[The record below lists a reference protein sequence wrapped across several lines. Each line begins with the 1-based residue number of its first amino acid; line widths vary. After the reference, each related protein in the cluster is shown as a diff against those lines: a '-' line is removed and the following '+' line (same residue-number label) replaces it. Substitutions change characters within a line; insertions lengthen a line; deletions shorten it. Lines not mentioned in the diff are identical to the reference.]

1 MPGGND
7 RYEYRERRVRASGY
21 RQPPNLTT
29 KFPGAPRPWRR
40 LVGWVLLLAVL
51 ASGGTFTYVLWTLR
65 DMPDPGQQPVM
76 AGTVMIYDRNGQVI
90 DQINSQGKYYQEL
103 SLKDMGKW
111 GPVAT
116 LAAEDRTFY
125 QHGPLDYASLARSAA
140 HDVLHASADQGG
152 STITQQLV
160 KISVLTPQKS
170 IFRKMQE
177 ALLATAMERR
187 YSKDQILQMYLN
199 RVGYGHNAY
208 GLGAASKIFFGKQA
222 ADLDP
227 AQAAFLAALI
237 NGPYLYDPAVRY
249 NLAKNRQEYVLNG
262 MVKMGVLTPQEAAAA
277 SRENIQPELKFVQVF
292 GGTIAPHFEDYLLNQ
307 LEQLVGPTRAQQGGY
322 KIYTTLDL
330 GLQRQA
336 NAAVQQGVASLKWQG
351 VNNGMLL
358 AANPQTG
365 EILAWVGSADYN
377 NQQIGG
383 QFDLVHDGHRQPG
396 SSFKPYVYEAALKD
410 HKITLGS
417 NVQDQPYSYPD
428 GTPLHDWDN
437 SYEGTIPVRQALVR
451 SRNIPAVE
459 IGQMEGIQNV
469 INLAHQMGVSS
480 DIRALPSTAIG
491 ASEITMMD
499 NVQGY
504 QTFANQ
510 GTKVP
515 LMSISKVVDAS
526 GNTIFNQTP
535 GKQPGITQVLTPAE
549 SYLITDTLKEY
560 QYYWNLGWNRQM
572 AGKSGT
578 TNDDSNAHPDAW
590 MMAYDPKIVV
600 GTWGGNTSPTGGK
613 SVSAFGTNVGS
624 TITRM
629 FINSLSNSYTAWYQQ
644 PSGVVR
650 GGNCGGNGDLYLA
663 GTQGDNSCS
672 YTPPSTPRP
681 ASTPQPTPTPT
692 PPGVVRPTPTLVP
705 PPTIKP
711 NPTPTPGA
719 AAGG

>member
-7 RYEYRERRVRASGY
+7 RYEYRERPVRASAY

-29 KFPGAPRPWRR
+29 KLPGSPPPWRR
-40 LVGWVLLLAVL
+40 LVGWLLLAAVL
-51 ASGGTFTYVLWTLR
+51 VGGGTFTYVLWTLR

-76 AGTVMIYDRNGQVI
+76 AGTVVVYDRNGQVI
-90 DQINSQGKYYQEL
+90 DQINAQGRYYKEL

-111 GPVAT
+111 GPIAT
-116 LAAEDRTFY
+116 MAAEDRTFY
-125 QHGPLDYASLARSAA
+125 QHGPLDYTSLARSAA

-208 GLGAASKIFFGKQA
+208 GLGGASTIFFGKNA

-249 NLAKNRQEYVLNG
+249 DLAKQRQLYVLDG
-262 MVKMGVLTPQEAAAA
+262 MVKMGALTSQEANQAAQ
-277 SRENIQPELKFVQVF
+277 ENIKPELKFVQVF
-292 GGTIAPHFEDYLLNQ
+292 GSTIAPHFESYVLHQ
-307 LEQLVGPTRAQQGGY
+307 LESLVGPSRAQQGGF
-322 KIYTTLDL
+322 KITTTLDL

-336 NAAVQQGVASLKWQG
+336 NAAVQQGVAKLKGDG

-365 EILAWVGSADYN
+365 EILAWVGSADYG

-396 SSFKPYVYEAALKD
+396 SSFKPYVYEAALRD
-410 HKITLGS
+410 RKITLGS
-417 NVQDQPYSYPD
+417 GIQDDPYSYPD
-428 GTPLHDWDN
+428 GSPLHDWDN
-437 SYEGTIPVRQALVR
+437 RYEGTITARQALLR

-459 IGQMEGIQNV
+459 IGQKEGMQNV
-469 INLAHQMGVSS
+469 VNLAHQMGVSS
-480 DIRALPSTAIG
+480 DLRALPSTAIG

-504 QTFANQ
+504 QVFANQ
-510 GTKVP
+510 GTKEP
-515 LMSISKVVDAS
+515 LMAISKITDAS
-526 GNTIFNQTP
+526 GNTIVDQSP
-535 GKQPGITQVLTPAE
+535 GKQQGITQVLNPAE

-560 QYYWNLGWNRQM
+560 QNYWNLGWNRQM

-578 TNDDSNAHPDAW
+578 TNDSSNAHPDAW

-600 GTWGGNTSPTGGK
+600 GTWAGNTSPTGGK
-613 SVSAFGTNVGS
+613 SITAFGTNVGS
-624 TITRM
+624 TMTRQ
-629 FINSLSNSYTAWYQQ
+629 FINSLPSSYTAWFQQ
-644 PSGVVR
+644 PSGLVH
-650 GGNCGGNGDLYLA
+650 GNGCGGGELYLA
-663 GTQGDNSCS
+663 GTQGDANCS
-672 YTPPSTPRP
+672 TPPPTPKP
-681 ASTPQPTPTPT
+681 TPVPQQATPTPT
-692 PPGVVRPTPTLVP
+692 PIPTPSVVRPTPTLP
-705 PPTIKP
+705 LPTIP
-711 NPTPTPGA
+711 PRSTPTPTP
-719 AAGG
+719 